1 MTHTFRIAGNP
12 GRRLQYVI
20 ERLRDGACYQ
30 AHTCDWRRPGPGFA
44 GSWCGLVQKEPGG
57 YEARL
62 PELDPA
68 QDYCLQVY
76 DLDVQQVVLVQ
87 LIDGHGRLT
96 NQPRVAARK
105 GRPAPRNEYHGGFVA
120 EIRSG
125 RNVELE

>member
-1 MTHTFRIAGNP
+1 MTHVLHIAGAS

-20 ERLRDGACYQ
+20 ERLRDGAYYQ
-30 AHTCDWRRPGPGFA
+30 TYVPGWEQPGPNFV
-44 GSWCGLVQKEPGG
+44 GSWCRLTQKAPGS
-57 YEARL
+57 YEVWL
-62 PELDPA
+62 PELDPEH
-68 QDYCLQVY
+68 DYCIQVY
-76 DLDVQQVVLVQ
+76 DLDAQQVVLVQ